1 MAGEAYKATP
11 CLLRSGDGGDDGERS
26 LQGCALPAA
35 QWGRWGLWV
44 IPQASLALG
53 NYPLPI
59 FPRIPTITHN
69 THNPHSRRRE
79 LLRSSMIA
87 LTKPHYFFAR
97 SSKRMRVSFSLKP
110 PSCEKRLP
118 SASMKLVS
126 SISSWHSSTI
136 NIFATTS
143 SERLSA
149 RAT

>member
-1 MAGEAYKATP
+1 MP
-11 CLLRSGDGGDDGERS
+11 CLLRSGEDGESGERS

-35 QWGRWGLWV
+35 QWGRWGFWV

-53 NYPLPI
+53 NYPLTI
-59 FPRIPTITHN
+59 FPQN
-69 THNPHSRRRE
+69 THNYP
-79 LLRSSMIA
+79 LIPIVPIVPTAKGWSSNEA